1 MEGNRNIF
9 FFNAEGRDFFLD
21 EGEEGGVINRPS
33 TAALVDASP
42 IFFFWRSSFTE
53 FLFDFQRILFVFF
66 CGVSFECIF
75 IAGMGC

>member
-42 IFFFWRSSFTE
+42 IFFFGDRVLPSFYLIFNGFCLFFFAV
-53 FLFDFQRILFVFF
+53 FLLSAF
-66 CGVSFECIF
+66 S
-75 IAGMGC
+75 

>member
-42 IFFFWRSSFTE
+42 IFFFLEIE
-53 FLFDFQRILFVFF
+53 FYRVF
-66 CGVSFECIF
+66 I
-75 IAGMGC
+75 